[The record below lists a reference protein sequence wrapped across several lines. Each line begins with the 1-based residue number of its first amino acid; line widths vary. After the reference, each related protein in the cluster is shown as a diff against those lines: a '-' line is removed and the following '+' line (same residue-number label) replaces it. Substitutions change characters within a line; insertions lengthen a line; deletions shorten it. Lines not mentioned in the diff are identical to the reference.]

1 MIEFKNVYKTYPNGF
16 TALKDVNLKI
26 EQGEFVAIIGLS
38 GAGKSTILRCINRM
52 HDITKGTLTVDGVD
66 VNSLR
71 GAELRRFRRKVGM
84 IFQSFNLV
92 SRSTAIKNVLTA
104 DVPDMSF
111 FKVLFGIFSK
121 DQKMRALE
129 SLDKV
134 GILDKAYTRCD
145 QLSGGQQQRVALART
160 LNQNPKIILADEPV
174 ASLDPITA
182 RQVMQDLLCPHQ
194 QGIQHLY
201 SAQYPSYRP
210 RAPVL
215 RPRDRRACRRDRLR
229 RPRLHHHPGADRLC
243 LQRHEGARAGQWGV
257 SAMENEVNTLVK
269 LTWFDKIFKPQV
281 ITLANGHTTIRRR
294 SRAPLIL
301 LLLAVAIVL
310 SLRMTGFS
318 LAVIV
323 TKFDKLL
330 DLFVKLFHPKWS
342 FFEKVTRP
350 LVDTIKMSI
359 LGTVIGCLLALP
371 VSVLASTNI
380 DKSRVI
386 VSVLRFILAL
396 IRTLP
401 TLVIALVCA
410 LVFGLGTFAGTLA
423 ISVFTFGIVAKMLY
437 ESIETID
444 MGPFEAMEAM
454 GANKF
459 QAFWSACVPQ
469 ILPVYLSHSLY
480 CFEMNVRASAILGYV
495 GAGGLGIT
503 INERIGWRDYEGLGM
518 VLLTLFVVVVA
529 IEFLSEYLRGKLS

>member
-1 MIEFKNVYKTYPNGF
+1 
-16 TALKDVNLKI
+16 
-26 EQGEFVAIIGLS
+26 
-38 GAGKSTILRCINRM
+38 
-52 HDITKGTLTVDGVD
+52 
-66 VNSLR
+66 
-71 GAELRRFRRKVGM
+71 
-84 IFQSFNLV
+84 
-92 SRSTAIKNVLTA
+92 
-104 DVPDMSF
+104 
-111 FKVLFGIFSK
+111 
-121 DQKMRALE
+121 
-129 SLDKV
+129 
-134 GILDKAYTRCD
+134 
-145 QLSGGQQQRVALART
+145 
-160 LNQNPKIILADEPV
+160 
-174 ASLDPITA
+174 
-182 RQVMQDLLCPHQ
+182 
-194 QGIQHLY
+194 
-201 SAQYPSYRP
+201 
-210 RAPVL
+210 
-215 RPRDRRACRRDRLR
+215 
-229 RPRLHHHPGADRLC
+229 
-243 LQRHEGARAGQWGV
+243 
-257 SAMENEVNTLVK
+257 MENEVNTLVK

-281 ITLANGHTTIRRR
+281 ITLANGHSTIRRR
-294 SRAPLIL
+294 SRAPLIV
-301 LLLAVAIVL
+301 LLLAVAIYL
-310 SLRMTGFS
+310 SLAATGFS
-318 LAVIV
+318 LAVVI

-330 DLFVKLFHPKWS
+330 DLFVKLFHPKWD
-342 FFEKVTRP
+342 FFDKVVGP

-371 VSVLASTNI
+371 VAVLSSTNI

-386 VSVLRFILAL
+386 VSVCRFILAL

-495 GAGGLGIT
+495 GAGGLGIM
-503 INERIGWRDYEGLGM
+503 INERIGWRDYNGLGM

-529 IEFLSEYLRGKLS
+529 IEFFSEYLRKKLS

>member
-1 MIEFKNVYKTYPNGF
+1 
-16 TALKDVNLKI
+16 
-26 EQGEFVAIIGLS
+26 
-38 GAGKSTILRCINRM
+38 
-52 HDITKGTLTVDGVD
+52 
-66 VNSLR
+66 
-71 GAELRRFRRKVGM
+71 
-84 IFQSFNLV
+84 
-92 SRSTAIKNVLTA
+92 
-104 DVPDMSF
+104 
-111 FKVLFGIFSK
+111 
-121 DQKMRALE
+121 
-129 SLDKV
+129 
-134 GILDKAYTRCD
+134 
-145 QLSGGQQQRVALART
+145 
-160 LNQNPKIILADEPV
+160 
-174 ASLDPITA
+174 
-182 RQVMQDLLCPHQ
+182 
-194 QGIQHLY
+194 
-201 SAQYPSYRP
+201 
-210 RAPVL
+210 
-215 RPRDRRACRRDRLR
+215 
-229 RPRLHHHPGADRLC
+229 
-243 LQRHEGARAGQWGV
+243 
-257 SAMENEVNTLVK
+257 MENEVNTLVK

-503 INERIGWRDYEGLGM
+503 INERIGWRDYNGLGM
-518 VLLTLFVVVVA
+518 VLLSLFVVVVA
-529 IEFLSEYLRGKLS
+529 IEFFSEYLRKKLS